1 MSHEVALFDRH
12 SGGAVRATLIERI
25 DVGYARRADS
35 QWLTFLNAEIAHG
48 KASGVPIRPPEHA
61 RWEWEKKVA
70 LTGHLLLYPTMAIE
84 HEGTA
89 QGLMLLQTDG
99 EFARLPAEL
108 GKPLVHAMFLAS
120 APWNL
125 STVVARPRF
134 KGVGTTLLR
143 AATEVSLDL
152 GFKGRIGLHSLPQAD
167 DFYLR
172 LGMTPLG
179 KDPTKQDLIYYEMS
193 PAQAAQFLK

>member
-1 MSHEVALFDRH
+1 MSHEAALFDLH
-12 SGGAVRATLIERI
+12 SGEVVRATLIERI
-25 DVGYARRADS
+25 DVAYARRADS

-48 KASGVPIRPPEHA
+48 NASGVPICPPEHA
-61 RWEWEKKVA
+61 HWEWEKKVA
-70 LTGHLLLYPTMAIE
+70 LTTHLLSHPTMAIE

-89 QGLMLLQTDG
+89 QGLMLLETDG
-99 EFARLPAEL
+99 QFARLPDEL
-108 GKPLVHAMFLAS
+108 GKPLVHVMFLAS

-143 AATEVSLDL
+143 AAIEASLDFD
-152 GFKGRIGLHSLPQAD
+152 FKGRIGLHSLPQAD

-172 LGMTPLG
+172 LGMTPMG
-179 KDPTKQDLIYYEMS
+179 KDPKKHDLTYYELS
-193 PAQAAQFLK
+193 PTQAAQFLK